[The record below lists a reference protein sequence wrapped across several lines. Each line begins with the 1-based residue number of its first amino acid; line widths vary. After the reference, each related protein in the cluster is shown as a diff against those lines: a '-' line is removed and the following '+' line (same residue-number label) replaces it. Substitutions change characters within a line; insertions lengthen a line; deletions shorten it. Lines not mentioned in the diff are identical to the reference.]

1 MNKLSICVP
10 CRDHVN
16 AEFAYCL
23 SELTSEL
30 TRQGIS
36 YVLRMRKGS
45 MLPEQRAHLA
55 AEALEAKSDHILWL
69 DSDMTF
75 PNDIYNLLLKQ
86 DKDVIA
92 CTYSTKDKVQGSVAF
107 REANGVAE
115 RVSQAH
121 GEAVEVDAVG
131 MGIMLTRTSVF
142 EYLPKP
148 WFQFYWD
155 HEHQYYNGEDIYFCE
170 QLREAGHSVYV
181 NFQDSALIGH
191 CGTYEYKL

>member
-1 MNKLSICVP
+1 
-10 CRDHVN
+10 
-16 AEFAYCL
+16 
-23 SELTSEL
+23 
-30 TRQGIS
+30 
-36 YVLRMRKGS
+36 
-45 MLPEQRAHLA
+45 
-55 AEALEAKSDHILWL
+55 
-69 DSDMTF
+69 
-75 PNDIYNLLLKQ
+75 
-86 DKDVIA
+86 
-92 CTYSTKDKVQGSVAF
+92 
-107 REANGVAE
+107 
-115 RVSQAH
+115 
-121 GEAVEVDAVG
+121 

>member
-1 MNKLSICVP
+1 VNKLSICVP

-75 PNDIYNLLLKQ
+75 PNDIYNLLLKMLSHVLTQ
-86 DKDVIA
+86 PK
-92 CTYSTKDKVQGSVAF
+92 TKYRDQLLFVKQMVLLKEF
-107 REANGVAE
+107 
-115 RVSQAH
+115 
-121 GEAVEVDAVG
+121 
-131 MGIMLTRTSVF
+131 
-142 EYLPKP
+142 PK
-148 WFQFYWD
+148 
-155 HEHQYYNGEDIYFCE
+155 HMVK
-170 QLREAGHSVYV
+170 QLKLMQLAW
-181 NFQDSALIGH
+181 AL
-191 CGTYEYKL
+191 C